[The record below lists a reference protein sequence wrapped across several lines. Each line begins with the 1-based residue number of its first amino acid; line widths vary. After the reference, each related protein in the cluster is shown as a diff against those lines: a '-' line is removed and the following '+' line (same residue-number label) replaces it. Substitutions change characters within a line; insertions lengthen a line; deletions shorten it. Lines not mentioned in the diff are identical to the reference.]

1 MTHGSNNGSQKVRT
15 FPESILAGLSL
26 FSSFIFL
33 KLLVVTFCI
42 DGGVIQTDTRN
53 SCPPEKQIFK
63 ESTIAMLV
71 IQLYLRELQLQHLL
85 ILSTMKMS
93 PML

>member
-1 MTHGSNNGSQKVRT
+1 MRSRGT
-15 FPESILAGLSL
+15 FPESILAGFSL

-53 SCPPEKQIFK
+53 SCPPEEQIISLGQCK
-63 ESTIAMLV
+63 
-71 IQLYLRELQLQHLL
+71 LL
-85 ILSTMKMS
+85 TLHGK
-93 PML
+93 